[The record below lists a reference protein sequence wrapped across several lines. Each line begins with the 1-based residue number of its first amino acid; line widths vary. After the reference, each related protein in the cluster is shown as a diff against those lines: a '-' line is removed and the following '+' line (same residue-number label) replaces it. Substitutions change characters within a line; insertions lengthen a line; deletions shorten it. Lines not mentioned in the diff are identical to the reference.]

1 MGIKKLIRKGE
12 QDKAASKAASKI
24 KPGAV
29 PIKEATRINTIRYGD
44 KKEAIKAAGDR
55 GQG

>member
-12 QDKAASKAASKI
+12 QDKAAKIAASKI

-29 PIKEATRINTIRYGD
+29 PIKEATRINIIRYGD
-44 KKEAIKAAGDR
+44 KKEAIKAAGDKP
-55 GQG
+55 